1 VFTYK
6 FDTDDFL
13 SKFKAR
19 LCVRIDLQTPSQYDT
34 YAATL
39 SARTFRSIIA
49 VAAAFDLGIFQFG
62 AVNTFINSAME
73 ETRRVLRTRKVLAF
87 TASFI
92 RITDFAPALAQGVLS
107 NASSSWF
114 STSGRGSL
122 FIPKRLTLGVL
133 LCR

>member
-1 VFTYK
+1 MFTYK
-6 FDTDDFL
+6 FDTDDLL

-34 YAATL
+34 YAAAL

-73 ETRRVLRTRKVLAF
+73 ETVYCACPEGFREPEKCLLLQRALYGLRT
-87 TASFI
+87 S
-92 RITDFAPALAQGVLS
+92 P
-107 NASSSWF
+107 
-114 STSGRGSL
+114 
-122 FIPKRLTLGVL
+122 L
-133 LCR
+133 LWLREF